1 MRMGDTLVINVDKTM
16 PNFESDYKSNDFPTD
31 LIFDFEY
38 WHETKPQ
45 KNIETRRKYRFIRE

>member
-1 MRMGDTLVINVDKTM
+1 MRMGDTLVINVDKTI

-38 WHETKPQ
+38 WHEYKNYTKILKPGE
-45 KNIETRRKYRFIRE
+45 NIDL